1 MAGLAV
7 EVMTTVTRAGVQPGH
22 RVTQHHAILPV
33 NSVYTMIMSLK
44 HDHSALDWTLATR
57 AVTANL
63 LQCPEKAP
71 TMEPTRAFTIKNIL
85 KDTMLN
91 RHLNM

>member
-1 MAGLAV
+1 
-7 EVMTTVTRAGVQPGH
+7 
-22 RVTQHHAILPV
+22 
-33 NSVYTMIMSLK
+33 MIMSLK

-71 TMEPTRAFTIKNIL
+71 TSLLVLSQSRIY
-85 KDTMLN
+85 
-91 RHLNM
+91 